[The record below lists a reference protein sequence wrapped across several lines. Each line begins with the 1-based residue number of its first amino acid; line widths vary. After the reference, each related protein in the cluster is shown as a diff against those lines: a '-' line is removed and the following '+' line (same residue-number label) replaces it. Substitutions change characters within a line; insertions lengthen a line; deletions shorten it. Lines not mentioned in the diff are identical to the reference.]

1 MMSKSVVMVDGGLKV
16 NLSMEVD
23 LVATGIDTC
32 GVDIEGGTGE
42 GVEPA
47 FAAEAFF
54 GLLAG
59 DGELFAALADEVVFG
74 PGGGVVNLVDVVR
87 RVASA
92 CEVFAIFLAEF
103 EFSHGIV

>member
-1 MMSKSVVMVDGGLKV
+1 
-16 NLSMEVD
+16 MEVD

-32 GVDIEGGTGE
+32 GVYIEGGAGE

-54 GLLAG
+54 GFLASNCQSFVV
-59 DGELFAALADEVVFG
+59 LSDEGVFG
-74 PGGGVVNLVDVVR
+74 PGGGVVHLVDVVE

-92 CEVFAIFLAEF
+92 CKVFAIFLAEF

>member
-1 MMSKSVVMVDGGLKV
+1 
-16 NLSMEVD
+16 MEVD

-32 GVDIEGGTGE
+32 GVYIEGGAGE

-47 FAAEAFF
+47 FASEALF

-59 DGELFAALADEVVFG
+59 DRQSFAALADEVVFG
-74 PGGGVVNLVDVVR
+74 PGGGVVHLMDVVE
-87 RVASA
+87 RVTSA
-92 CEVFAIFLAEF
+92 CEVFAIFFAEF